1 MILYKN
7 FWLKHFFIA
16 LLIEFLLNAQSIT
29 LLFLYLF
36 YFLIRGEKGILSYYK
51 ILKKYSLVKEE
62 LIVLDKKNK
71 EIEDK
76 ISRLSPNTLDLDY
89 LDEQL
94 RKNNGKIAHNEM
106 IISLD

>member
-1 MILYKN
+1 MNKS
-7 FWLKHFFIA
+7 FA
-16 LLIEFLLNAQSIT
+16 LRNKIYRFCFLLFT
-29 LLFLYLF
+29 FFLFLYLF
-36 YFLIRGEKGILSYYK
+36 YFLIRGEKGIFSYYK

-106 IISLD
+106 IISLDK

>member
-1 MILYKN
+1 MNKS
-7 FWLKHFFIA
+7 FA
-16 LLIEFLLNAQSIT
+16 LRNRIYRFCFLLFT
-29 LLFLYLF
+29 FFLFLYLF

-51 ILKKYSLVKEE
+51 ILKKYPLVKEE

-94 RKNNGKIAHNEM
+94 RKNNGKIAHNEL
-106 IISLD
+106 IVSLD

>member
-1 MILYKN
+1 MNKS
-7 FWLKHFFIA
+7 FA
-16 LLIEFLLNAQSIT
+16 LRNKIYRFCFLLFSFF
-29 LLFLYLF
+29 LFLYLF
-36 YFLIRGEKGILSYYK
+36 YFLIKGEKGILSYYK
-51 ILKKYSLVKEE
+51 IITKYYLIKEE

-94 RKNNGKIAHNEM
+94 RINNGNIADNEL
-106 IISLD
+106 IINLDY